1 MKGIF
6 GLDLSLKHWG
16 LVELNEDGQVRN
28 YWFMTDTRKYA
39 DADPIHGLYYKAPA
53 DLDVESENF
62 RRVRLIKKYL
72 GDRLGLG
79 TEPGTSYGLASAH
92 VAVEA
97 YGYATMSPKFAEI
110 AEQTGIIKNWMLEEG
125 AQIRLH
131 DPDSVKLFGATNGH
145 ALKKDMVLAM
155 IGSMPDRPGKDRAS
169 FFPSDL
175 IKPIHKKIG
184 LKNPKVVNDYDG
196 PGTDLADAYWLAQLL
211 RTEMMLRQ
219 GKITLANLSESQIR
233 VFNRV
238 TKAFP
243 VNLLDRPFAKYV
255 SC

>member
-1 MKGIF
+1 MYF
-6 GLDLSLKHWG
+6 GLDMSLKHFG
-16 LVELNEDGQVRN
+16 FVEVWPEGQVRN
-28 YWFMTDTRKYA
+28 YWFMTDTKKYV
-39 DADPIHGLYYKAPA
+39 DADPEHGLYYKAPS

-62 RRVRLIKKYL
+62 RRVRLIKKFL
-72 GDRLGLG
+72 GDHLGLR
-79 TEPGTSYGLASAH
+79 TSPHASYGLASSH

-110 AEQTGIIKNWMLEEG
+110 AEQTGLVKSWMLDEG

-131 DPDSVKLFGATNGH
+131 DPDSVKLFGAANGH

-155 IGSMPDRPGKDRAS
+155 IGSMPYTGKDRVP
-169 FFPSDL
+169 FFPEAL
-175 IKPIHKKIG
+175 LKKGTKKIG
-184 LKNPKVVNDYDG
+184 VKKQQIVEEYDG
-196 PGTDLADAYWLAQLL
+196 PGTDLADAYWLAQLV
-211 RTEMMLRQ
+211 RTEMMLRN
-219 GKITLANLSESQIR
+219 GTITLANLTESQIR

-243 VNLLDRPFAKYV
+243 VNLLDRPFARYV